1 MYWGFFMRI
10 LRYLLKQNRNRSRI
24 IIFVLLTFDSSSS
37 KALSNFLL
45 FWGSSNDQTLCR
57 IGDLQAPIKTK
68 IRTEST
74 LCFIMDNYSSVQLV
88 NWSEKLCDE
97 YVCVCV
103 WVTVLLS
110 DRRREMRAALWKL
123 LVQDHYPGRLEHH
136 GDAKQQRLW
145 FEWQKHKAT
154 CLQNSTNGST
164 FAYQAKHHRKGREN
178 KEQTISFAKKKIARL
193 PVNPVCV
200 FP

>member
-1 MYWGFFMRI
+1 MGQKKSVYSFAICVGFFMWI
-10 LRYLLKQNRNRSRI
+10 LRYLLKQNRNRSPI

-45 FWGSSNDQTLCR
+45 FGDSSNDQTLCR

-68 IRTEST
+68 IRTKST
-74 LCFIMDNYSSVQLV
+74 LCFFMDNYSSVQLV

-97 YVCVCV
+97 YVCV
-103 WVTVLLS
+103 WVIVLLS
-110 DRRREMRAALWKL
+110 DRRGEKRAALCKL
-123 LVQDHYPGRLEHH
+123 LVQVHYPGRLEHH

-164 FAYQAKHHRKGREN
+164 FAYQDKHHRKGREN
-178 KEQTISFAKKKIARL
+178 KEQTI
-193 PVNPVCV
+193 
-200 FP
+200 